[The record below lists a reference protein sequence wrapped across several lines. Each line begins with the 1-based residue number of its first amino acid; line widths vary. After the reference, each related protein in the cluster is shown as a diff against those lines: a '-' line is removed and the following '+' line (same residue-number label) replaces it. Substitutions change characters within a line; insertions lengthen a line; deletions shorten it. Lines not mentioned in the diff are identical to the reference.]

1 MAVRRGNYIEGD
13 IVKELKKY
21 ESDMKKA
28 VIRLV
33 SFHID
38 DLQDR
43 AVRDSAQ
50 ASRFITIDKDAK
62 DGGLTQKVGVGGS
75 AKYSGKDSEDGKWE
89 KGSIENVAAYIEF
102 GTGLSAQ
109 QILAGYPSWIVDIA
123 KEFYENGEG
132 TLTGKPYLYN
142 NYLVIKENFERDLKK
157 LLG

>member
-1 MAVRRGNYIEGD
+1 MATFKVTNN
-13 IVKELKKY
+13 VSKELKDYK
-21 ESDMKKA
+21 EKITKE

-38 DLQDR
+38 DLQ
-43 AVRDSAQ
+43 VKSTRDAP
-50 ASRFITIDKDAK
+50 RFVTLDKDAK
-62 DGGLTQKVGVGGS
+62 DKGLTQKVGVGGS
-75 AKYSGKDSEDGKWE
+75 AKYPTKDGKGK
-89 KGSIENVAAYIEF
+89 KGSVENVAAYFEF

-157 LLG
+157 LLE